1 MKKDKVCDLDKDM
14 LRGRYEELRSEVL
27 DTGYIRSQGYALFLR
42 QGMRRWLEAW
52 SECGVPAHRT
62 EERRDVSLPQS
73 FSSDLR
79 REAAILLAN
88 MALHSR
94 KEVRPI

>member
-1 MKKDKVCDLDKDM
+1 MEKDKVRGLDKDM

-27 DTGYIRSQGYALFLR
+27 ETGYIRSQGYALFLR

-52 SECGVPAHRT
+52 LECAVPAHRT

-79 REAAILLAN
+79 REATILLAN
-88 MALHSR
+88 MALHTR
-94 KEVRPI
+94 EEVRSI

>member
-1 MKKDKVCDLDKDM
+1 MEKDKVRGLDKDM

-73 FSSDLR
+73 FSSNLR

-88 MALHSR
+88 MALDSR
-94 KEVRPI
+94 KEVRSL